1 MMKVRASLHLEGL
14 VQSRHAPKIWL
25 ESLQLVEGGNNNN
38 LKSMETL
45 ASCKFFVLFLKTPGV
60 RKELEGHDYR
70 EHLSSLARED
80 RNLPRC
86 MTKVAYL

>member
-1 MMKVRASLHLEGL
+1 MQNLLFY
-14 VQSRHAPKIWL
+14 IWKL
-25 ESLQLVEGGNNNN
+25 PELG
-38 LKSMETL
+38 ME
-45 ASCKFFVLFLKTPGV
+45 
-60 RKELEGHDYR
+60 REGHDYR